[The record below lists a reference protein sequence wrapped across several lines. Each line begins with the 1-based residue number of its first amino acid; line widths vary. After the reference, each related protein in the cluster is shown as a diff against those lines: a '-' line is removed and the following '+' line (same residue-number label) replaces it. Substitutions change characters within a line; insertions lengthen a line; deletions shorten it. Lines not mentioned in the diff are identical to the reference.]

1 MSYNTDTTNS
11 NEWINWIE
19 KTISKKRIKY
29 YEYEYFND
37 IQEIGSEGF
46 GKTLRVKWKKS
57 NQYLSLKSFK
67 KFDNLIIKELVQEV
81 IINKSNI

>member
-1 MSYNTDTTNS
+1 MSYKTDTENS
-11 NEWINWIE
+11 INWIE

-37 IQEIGSEGF
+37 IQEIDSEGF
-46 GKTLRVKWKKS
+46 GKTFRVKWKKS

-67 KFDNLIIKELVQEV
+67 KFDNLVVKELVHEV
-81 IINKSNI
+81 IINKSNICI